1 MSKDNRFTDI
11 IENYISRYELLSH
24 NGFYLVAL
32 SGGPDSVA
40 LLLTLRYL
48 GYHIDATPLQ
58 LPFTRS

>member
-1 MSKDNRFTDI
+1 MRKDNRFTDI

-40 LLLTLRYL
+40 LLLTLRIL
-48 GYHIDATPLQ
+48 GYHIDAVH
-58 LPFTRS
+58 